1 MGAQHRRPALEAL
14 LVLLLASPAGAVFTK
29 SQMDRIDHEP
39 LLDAEYYSDLQG
51 FAYPLAWEELWRAS
65 TAPASYRVNAASL
78 DCCEL
83 LLDQRARLAR
93 ELAGGLSFA
102 FALVQDE
109 DKDRRELHHWLM
121 LEQRLPAGF
130 SAWVF
135 GEPAYQKED
144 ADLGFGLGWR
154 GAGWRLRASRLFV
167 DWNLNTRGSGG
178 QRYRREP
185 LTTAFSAGW
194 SGGQDDAEASLE
206 LDEPLAREVPAE
218 NRLFQYRRT
227 TAAAR
232 WRRAWDSGLVSVAEY
247 ALELQRKSDFLAPD
261 PLRASSD
268 NARRVHRARAAV
280 ETALTPRDRLEAGL
294 GAVARSART
303 DKAEQPG
310 AGVFYRRW
318 EAQPYARWRRSLSEL
333 VETELASFLS
343 FGRNRR
349 SFPGGASADVSET
362 LIEAKVGAGV
372 EWRFRSG
379 RLGLYGTFDADA
391 PGHFWDGGNAR
402 AMFFF

>member
-1 MGAQHRRPALEAL
+1 MVAQHRRPGLTAL
-14 LVLLLASPAGAVFTK
+14 LALGLASPAGAVFTR
-29 SQMDRIDHEP
+29 SQMDRIDHEQ

-51 FAYPLAWEELWRAS
+51 FAYPMAWEEPWRAS
-65 TAPASYRVNAASL
+65 TAAAYRVNAASL

-83 LLDQRARLAR
+83 LLDQRLRLRR
-93 ELAGGLSFA
+93 ELAGGLSFG
-102 FALVQDE
+102 FALVQEE

-130 SAWVF
+130 SAALF
-135 GEPAYQKED
+135 GEPTYQKED
-144 ADLGFGLGWR
+144 ADIGFGLGWE

-185 LTTAFSAGW
+185 LTTAFSAAW
-194 SGGQDDAEASLE
+194 SRERDDVEASLE
-206 LDEPLAREVPAE
+206 LDEPLQREVPAE

-227 TAAAR
+227 TASAR
-232 WRRAWDSGLVSVAEY
+232 WRRAWESGLVSVAEY
-247 ALELQRKSDFLAPD
+247 ALELQRKSDFVAPD
-261 PLRASSD
+261 PASRSAD

-294 GAVARSART
+294 GAVARTART
-303 DKAEQPG
+303 DKAGLSQ

-318 EAQPYARWRRSLSEL
+318 EAQPYARWRRAFGDV
-333 VETELASFLS
+333 VESELASFLS
-343 FGRNRR
+343 LGRNRR
-349 SFPGGASADVSET
+349 TFPGGVSASVSET
-362 LIEAKVGAGV
+362 LIEAKIGTGV
-372 EWRFRSG
+372 EFKFRSG
-379 RLGLYGTFDADA
+379 RLGLYGTFDVDA